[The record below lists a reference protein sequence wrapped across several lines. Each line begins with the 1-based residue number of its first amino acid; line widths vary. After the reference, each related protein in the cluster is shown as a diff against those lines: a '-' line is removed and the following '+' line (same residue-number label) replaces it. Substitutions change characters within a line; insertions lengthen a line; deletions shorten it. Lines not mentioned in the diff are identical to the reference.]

1 MRDGPADWHGVL
13 GPECTSRVPIAP
25 RGEGRRGGGLLTSE
39 NPRHG
44 RSRLDGA
51 RDRARTGVGRA
62 GRGAA
67 AGPGRTPEG
76 TRPRGCR
83 CRVGGSRGLSAAL
96 GRGGCGGA
104 RFGGPSQGENRDRR
118 RPLSPAQAEALS
130 RCRTPGKWGHRVSAG
145 SLSRIALSPGPP
157 TLRVHGRDPR

>member
-104 RFGGPSQGENRDRR
+104 RFGGVLLREKTETGVVPCPPHRPRR
-118 RPLSPAQAEALS
+118 FLGAARRASGGTVCPRAA
-130 RCRTPGKWGHRVSAG
+130 
-145 SLSRIALSPGPP
+145 SPG
-157 TLRVHGRDPR
+157 